1 MKKFFKLFLAALL
14 LISANSILA
23 QTQVCSNPKCHGGK
37 IYCDDCD
44 YTGTITCKKCV
55 GRGKIDGNTCSNCNG
70 KRMLSCGKCNGK
82 GYFPCSNCGGK
93 GSNSSGNTGNNGGV
107 GIGGGGGND
116 GDDGKNVCNGMP
128 SRHQYTCPECKGDKL
143 VVATIPNVA
152 MEPFTVK
159 SVIIPGQLTIV
170 VKNVKEVEMFLSIGK
185 KTVLNVMG
193 KNTFHR
199 KNERNVHAEMARGRF
214 PEMVRLFM
222 LIVPVAKAKDIF
234 RKIQLFHAH
243 IADRKVI

>member
-1 MKKFFKLFLAALL
+1 M
-14 LISANSILA
+14 
-23 QTQVCSNPKCHGGK
+23 
-37 IYCDDCD
+37 
-44 YTGTITCKKCV
+44 GTLVQIAM
-55 GRGKIDGNTCSNCNG
+55 GRGCCLAVNATAKDIFLVLIAVVKVVIVPAIPETTGVLVLEAVEVMMVTMVKMSATVCHRVISIHVQSAKETN
-70 KRMLSCGKCNGK
+70 LSQ
-82 GYFPCSNCGGK
+82 S
-93 GSNSSGNTGNNGGV
+93 
-107 GIGGGGGND
+107 
-116 GDDGKNVCNGMP
+116 
-128 SRHQYTCPECKGDKL
+128 
-143 VVATIPNVA
+143 VATIPNVA